1 MHKLGQTILSLGVTK
16 LLVSGCPV
24 LGLRVAAY
32 GLRLAE
38 VAHLKLGRATTHLEN
53 RVCRLH

>member
-1 MHKLGQTILSLGVTK
+1 MHKLGQAILSLGVTK
-16 LLVSGCPV
+16 LLLAGCPV
-24 LGLRVAAY
+24 LGCWLQGH

-38 VAHLKLGRATTHLEN
+38 VAHLKLGRATKHLEN